1 MKKVVLRVSATGR
14 SYIQHFFKV
23 QYIIIQAILSRKS
36 MKKYSLSIKLL
47 IVKNKSCGYEDLPR
61 TLLKKAFSIDRKTC
75 LNQTSVKII
84 LLLLQ

>member
-23 QYIIIQAILSRKS
+23 QYIIIQAILRE
-36 MKKYSLSIKLL
+36 YFFIDFRLSIKLL
-47 IVKNKSCGYEDLPR
+47 IVKNKSCGYEELPR
-61 TLLKKAFSIDRKTC
+61 TLLIKAFSIDRKTC